1 MIYRHYRTGF
11 EGNERYDQM
20 KLIKDAGPTMLTI
33 WALLLLTALV
43 SLGLAR
49 WSLAFVSVATLGLGR

>member
-1 MIYRHYRTGF
+1 
-11 EGNERYDQM
+11 M

-49 WSLAFVSVATLGLGR
+49 WSLAFVSVATLGLSLCLLYTSDAADE